1 METLS
6 QYFSYTNDP
15 EKARDIFLSLDN
27 QLQII
32 HSKGYSVEINSSSI
46 VYENG
51 FIFSRINKGLT
62 KETRKSNIEDLAKL
76 AIGTY
81 FSIPTG
87 TFSDYTHLP
96 NDYIMENFNIIET
109 SIQKAMP
116 NDEYYREVLVNANI
130 GYYNDYLRNL
140 KRTTPQ
146 GKANE
151 SSRVLNYA
159 TPQGKA
165 MTNNDEAAF
174 INIVFYPLIMTLT
187 AILSYM
193 IYILIR

>member
-15 EKARDIFLSLDN
+15 EKARDIFLTLDN

-46 VYENG
+46 IYENG
-51 FIFSRINKGLT
+51 FSFSRINKGLT
-62 KETRKSNIEDLAKL
+62 EEIKRGNIEDLAKL

-96 NDYIMENFNIIET
+96 NDYIRENFDVIET
-109 SIQKAMP
+109 SIQKSMP
-116 NDEYYREVLVNANI
+116 NDEYYREILVNGNI

-140 KRTTPQ
+140 KTTTPQ

-151 SSRVLNYA
+151 SSRVLSYA

-165 MTNNDEAAF
+165 MSNNDEAAF

-187 AILSYM
+187 VILGYM
-193 IYILIR
+193 IYILVK